1 MHQPLSEESKK
12 SLYNTMGDII
22 QQYTPILDYFIQY
35 RKQIPTISNQN
46 YSLNNIKNFI
56 ELFCSTLYLN
66 IEIATILR
74 ADLRTNLVIEKRVNL
89 KYIVS
94 ITCEFYKAIF
104 LGKKSLWTKVRA
116 QLASFNEDTLNSNIS
131 RIEQLLLD
139 YETKY
144 FNNDKS
150 LRDISIHYDLDIN
163 ELYNFLLHINEEQEA
178 QRICDLLT
186 LLETLHKSLT
196 KILTLFN
203 FEKQTPYQNIVHD
216 TKLDQKVI
224 DTFRK
229 RVYDEIGDRVAYFAQ
244 NLDKLMRMYSMP
256 EQISQAFSLT
266 ISSKI
271 LTSSKEY
278 LQRIQMPILLH
289 YFYIDLGVAIR
300 GFIASE
306 YPIERRFNLIR
317 INLIMYE
324 AYLIICQKT
333 TEGQNTLWE
342 ICKQDIHLHCNDE
355 SLKQEF
361 IEIDDFL
368 TTFSRNIKMIR
379 HNYVHIKKNGDFYL
393 PRMWDVL
400 TTIPVYVEIE
410 KATKFLN
417 TLNRIIQFSTLAL
430 KEFLKNNNKTQ
441 AEELTKIMECRNRL
455 EHINILSKEK
465 QQLLAT
471 IDRIIELVS
480 NTCNPT
486 L

>member
-1 MHQPLSEESKK
+1 MHQPISEETKN
-12 SLYNTMGDII
+12 SLYNTMGNII
-22 QQYTPILDYFIQY
+22 QQYTPTLDCFIQY
-35 RKQIPTISNQN
+35 RKQILTISNQN
-46 YSLNNIKNFI
+46 DSLNNINNFI
-56 ELFCSTLYLN
+56 ELFCSTLYVN

-104 LGKKSLWTKVRA
+104 WGKNSLWTKVKA
-116 QLASFNEDTLNSNIS
+116 LLASFNEDNINSDIR

-139 YETKY
+139 YEAKY
-144 FNNDKS
+144 FNNDKNS
-150 LRDISIHYDLDIN
+150 RDISIHYDLDVK
-163 ELYNFLLHINEEQEA
+163 ELYYFLLNISEEQEA

-186 LLETLHKSLT
+186 LLETLHKTLT
-196 KILTLFN
+196 IILTLFN
-203 FEKQTPYQNIVHD
+203 FEKQTHHQSIIQD
-216 TKLDQKVI
+216 TKLDQKII

-229 RVYDEIGDRVAYFAQ
+229 HTYDEIGYNIEYFAQ
-244 NLDKLMRMYSMP
+244 NLNKLMRMYSMP
-256 EQISQAFSLT
+256 EQVSQKLSTT

-271 LTSSKEY
+271 LISSKEY

-289 YFYIDLGVAIR
+289 HFYMDLGVAIR
-300 GFIASE
+300 GFITSE
-306 YPIERRFNLIR
+306 HPIERRFNIMR

-410 KATKFLN
+410 KASKFLN
-417 TLNRIIQFSTLAL
+417 TLNRIIQFSKLAM

-455 EHINILSKEK
+455 ERINISSKENSNCW
-465 QQLLAT
+465 LLL
-471 IDRIIELVS
+471 IEL
-480 NTCNPT
+480 
-486 L
+486 

>member
-22 QQYTPILDYFIQY
+22 LQYTPILDYFIQY
-35 RKQIPTISNQN
+35 RKQILTISNQDN
-46 YSLNNIKNFI
+46 SLNNIKNFI
-56 ELFCSTLYLN
+56 ELFSSSLYVN
-66 IEIATILR
+66 IEISTILR

-104 LGKKSLWTKVRA
+104 WGKKSLWTKVRA

-163 ELYNFLLHINEEQEA
+163 ELYNFLLHISEEQEA

-203 FEKQTPYQNIVHD
+203 FEKQTPYQSIVHD
-216 TKLDQKVI
+216 TKLDQKII

-229 RVYDEIGDRVAYFAQ
+229 HVYDEIGDRVAYFAQ
-244 NLDKLMRMYSMP
+244 DLDKLMRMYSMP

-289 YFYIDLGVAIR
+289 YFYMDLGVAIR

-324 AYLIICQKT
+324 AYLIICKKA
-333 TEGQNTLWE
+333 TENQNTLWD
-342 ICKQDIHLHCNDE
+342 ICKQDINLHCNDE
-355 SLKQEF
+355 SLKQEI
-361 IEIDDFL
+361 IEIDNFL
-368 TTFSRNIKMIR
+368 ISFNENIKMIR
-379 HNYVHIKKNGDFYL
+379 HNYVHIKKNKDFYL
-393 PRMWDVL
+393 PKMWDVL
-400 TTIPVYVEIE
+400 ITNPIYIEIE

-417 TLNRIIQFSTLAL
+417 ILNRIILFSKLAI
-430 KEFLKNNNKTQ
+430 KEFSKNKKKTQ
-441 AEELTKIMECRNRL
+441 EKEITKIIEYKNRL
-455 EHINILSKEK
+455 EHVAVSSKEK

-471 IDRIIELVS
+471 IDRIIEIVS
-480 NTCNPT
+480 NTWNQT
-486 L
+486 